1 MRGMTSTLSAERIFA
16 LSASLP
22 DHITIEV
29 VAETGS
35 TNADLLTLIQNPQG
49 SQNGSSGLNA
59 HHNGDAIIGPMLRI
73 AEQQTAGRGRAGRTW
88 LSAPSA
94 ALMFSLAWRFD
105 RPLQKLIG
113 LPLAVGVAIADGL
126 NQYLH
131 QTFGAAQEQEN
142 AETDFG
148 IRLKWPND
156 LLLVDGE
163 SDGKLGGI
171 LIETASGSAQ
181 PNGYAERSTWAVI
194 GVGINLA
201 IPVDIQQQL
210 ERKIANLPRSGPD
223 SCPVE
228 ADRNALMATLLSNL
242 THALQQFQNDGLN
255 PFVSRW
261 NQLHAHAGQQVV
273 ILDQGKVLYEGTAL
287 GIDKIGRFLLQTAQ
301 DALPVA
307 IMAGDISLRVK
318 ET

>member
-1 MRGMTSTLSAERIFA
+1 MRGMTSSLSTERIFA
-16 LSASLP
+16 LSTSLP

-35 TNADLLTLIQNPQG
+35 TNADLLTLIQKTQG
-49 SQNGSSGLNA
+49 SQNGPSGLIA
-59 HHNGDAIIGPMLRI
+59 HHNGDAITGPMLLI

-126 NQYLH
+126 NQYLK
-131 QTFGAAQEQEN
+131 QTLSAVPEQEN

-181 PNGYAERSTWAVI
+181 PNGYADRSTWAVI

-210 ERKIANLPRSGPD
+210 DRKVANLPRLGPD
-223 SCPVE
+223 SFPVE
-228 ADRNALMATLLSNL
+228 PDRNLLMATLLSSL
-242 THALQQFQNDGLN
+242 TRALQQFQSDGLN
-255 PFVSRW
+255 RFVTRW

-273 ILDQGKVLYEGTAL
+273 ILDQGKVLHEGTAL
-287 GIDKIGRFLLQTAQ
+287 GIDEIGRFLLQTAQ
-301 DALPVA
+301 DDAPMA